1 MATATAPANVETGGG
16 IMRRLNV
23 FTGIVVGIVFAY
35 LGWAL
40 AHHFLPEIINW
51 ASTHS
56 IVFPHGFVDA
66 GYVNDAVDII
76 MLAAWGVGFL
86 IGIGAFVGP
95 VRWLLGRDLH
105 ENDKEY
111 MAGKDQGKFRYLK
124 FCTDHKVVGV
134 QYLVLGMTTL
144 GVGGIMA
151 MIIRTQL
158 MRPGAHIVSPQTYN
172 ALVGLH
178 GIIMIVSLSIIV
190 AGPFGNFILPIMIG
204 ARDMAFP
211 RLNALSF
218 WTLFAAVIVL
228 LSAFFLGGIPT
239 GWNSYAPLSV
249 QAPAGMDAYLVAII
263 LFTIASGVGAV
274 NVIVTSLTMRT
285 KGMTWSRVPIFV
297 WSVVTAAVLSLFF
310 LPAFQASM
318 VLLGS
323 DRALG
328 TSFYVP
334 QAGGNAW
341 LYENLFWIFG
351 HPEVYLIVLPA
362 IGAILEI
369 VPVFS
374 RKPLFSYKGAVLGL
388 VGITTLSALV
398 WAHHMFTTGWAPGLN
413 NSFMLTT
420 ELISIPTGL
429 VFLVILGTLWRG
441 NIWTRVPMLF
451 VYAFLWNFVIGGVSG
466 VFLSDIPANVQLH
479 GSLFVTAHFH
489 FTLVGGG
496 LMGFFAAFY
505 YWFPK
510 VSGKML
516 SEGLGKVSFWFIQIG
531 FNIAFLAMFYVGLQG
546 QPRRVADYSKIFA
559 HGNFI
564 STMGAYILGA
574 GMLIF
579 LWNVISSL
587 RGGERAIDNPWG
599 AKTLEWA
606 TPTPVPLENFEE
618 FPEVTGDPYGYG
630 ETPSTEP
637 APVPASAGSG
647 DEGRG

>member
-1 MATATAPANVETGGG
+1 MATATTPANVDAGGG
-16 IMRRLNV
+16 LIRRLNV
-23 FTGIVVGIVFAY
+23 FTGIIVGVLFAY
-35 LGWAL
+35 VGWAL
-40 AHHFLPEIINW
+40 AHHFLPSLFNW
-51 ASTHS
+51 AATHHHVIPS
-56 IVFPHGFVDA
+56 GFLDE
-66 GYVNDAVDII
+66 GFVNDAIDIT
-76 MLAAWGVGFL
+76 MLVSWGIGFL
-86 IGIGAFVGP
+86 IGIGAFIAP
-95 VRWLLGRDLH
+95 VRWVFGRDLH
-105 ENDKEY
+105 EADQEY
-111 MAGKDQGKFRYLK
+111 MAGKDQGKFRYLR

-134 QYLVLGMTTL
+134 QYLVLGMVTL
-144 GVGGIMA
+144 GIGGTMA

-158 MRPGAHIVSPQTYN
+158 MRPGAKIVNPQTYN

-190 AGPFGNFILPIMIG
+190 AGPFGNFILPLMIG

-218 WTLFAAVIVL
+218 WTLFAAIIVL

-297 WSVVTAAVLSLFF
+297 WSVVTAAILSLFF

-318 VLLGS
+318 VLLGM
-323 DRALG
+323 DRGLG

-362 IGAILEI
+362 IGAILEV
-369 VPVFS
+369 VPVFA
-374 RKPLFSYKGAVLGL
+374 RKPLFSYKGAIMGL

-413 NSFMLTT
+413 PAFMLTT

-441 NIWTRVPMLF
+441 RIWTRVPMLF

-466 VFLSDIPANVQLH
+466 VFLSDVPANYQLH

-516 SEGLGKVSFWFIQIG
+516 SETVGKVSFWFIQIG
-531 FNIAFLAMFYVGLQG
+531 FNITFFAMFYVGLQG
-546 QPRRVADYSKIFA
+546 QPRRVADYAKLFA

-564 STMGAYILGA
+564 ATIGAYVLGA

-579 LWNVISSL
+579 LWNVIVSL
-587 RGGERAIDNPWG
+587 RSGERAIDNPWG

-618 FPEVTGDPYGYG
+618 FPVVTADPYGFG
-630 ETPSTEP
+630 EPSTEP
-637 APVPASAGSG
+637 TPVPAQAGG
-647 DEGRG
+647 EEGRN